1 MVAMLSGEKL
11 KTKIYQ
17 YLIKV
22 IARPRK
28 KIGGF
33 AICPFLKRYIND
45 IEIVI
50 TDDYDKTIDTVC
62 QMLGPLG
69 LEAVVISGYDM
80 EYDDLEKIANKKSR
94 KYRKL
99 DIEILYMHPETVDP
113 PLPLNYNFKYAPL
126 IIVQK
131 NSTLQKARKTL
142 ENKTNYYKYHK

>member
-1 MVAMLSGEKL
+1 MLSGEKL